1 MGGIVVLCI
10 CVALLQNKYIF
21 TYVFICMDMRI
32 HKTVLYSLVWQKDS
46 PLSHPVITTS
56 WDFRQCPPENECLN
70 GHHDCDTRSQFC
82 IGKIYAF

>member
-1 MGGIVVLCI
+1 MGGIVVC
-10 CVALLQNKYIF
+10 
-21 TYVFICMDMRI
+21 TYVAIYYRI
-32 HKTVLYSLVWQKDS
+32 NTFLRMYLFVWIWEYITVLYSLVWQKDS